1 MSQIIVASA
10 CLIGLIALGLVFV
23 RFYREGEENDERA
36 ERTERTLTEDSHD
49 PDTGVRTRHTVNGF
63 TDRQI
68 AQQARKLTQEVE
80 QYLADQ
86 SHCD

>member
-23 RFYREGEENDERA
+23 RFYREGEGTDENVAQTTTPTR
-36 ERTERTLTEDSHD
+36 D
-49 PDTGVRTRHTVNGF
+49 PTTGIQTRHTINGF

-68 AQQARKLTQEVE
+68 AQQARKLAQEVE
-80 QYLADQ
+80 QFLADQ

>member
-23 RFYREGEENDERA
+23 RFYREAEDADENVVQAAPAPTREP
-36 ERTERTLTEDSHD
+36 T
-49 PDTGVRTRHTVNGF
+49 TGIQTRHTVNGF

-68 AQQARKLTQEVE
+68 AQQARRLTQEVE
-80 QYLADQ
+80 QFLADQ

>member
-10 CLIGLIALGLVFV
+10 CLVGLIALGLVFV
-23 RFYREGEENDERA
+23 RFYREGEGADEKVTHTYVEAR
-36 ERTERTLTEDSHD
+36 D
-49 PDTGVRTRHTVNGF
+49 PATSIETRHTVNGF

-80 QYLADQ
+80 QFLADQ